1 MNVGHWR
8 KFVHIKVFVGRELH
22 KYDLYFNLSFVFVQ
36 LYVGV
41 TLLHCCHLFQIK
53 HHKSVLGVGCCV
65 GTAQVI

>member
-1 MNVGHWR
+1 MLDTGGNLFILRCLLV
-8 KFVHIKVFVGRELH
+8 VS
-22 KYDLYFNLSFVFVQ
+22 YTNMTFNSTLVLFFVQ

-53 HHKSVLGVGCCV
+53 HHRSVLGVGCCV